1 MDINLMR
8 AYAGRTGKGKAGARG
23 KAPRSRRRHKAGPAT
38 RARRGAAGPSKLT
51 WDLDSIFP
59 GGSASK
65 EFERFRAAVSR
76 DLEKAKKTLSGLPKK
91 PDRKGLGR
99 WASFIVFFQDVGQ
112 RLGHADSFAY
122 CLIAQN
128 VNDTRA
134 MTIYEEIS
142 AMGATWEA
150 IKTGLEEF
158 ALGVEEHTWKQLLAD
173 KRLELA
179 RFYLNEMR
187 DTARLKMEPKL
198 EKLAAE
204 LAVNG
209 YHAWNRLYTKIYG
222 DLRAEFVEGGKKQ
235 SLSLGQLANK
245 LSSPSRQIRKQA
257 FERIAGAWKST
268 EDLAAME
275 LNSLV
280 GFRLS
285 LYKERCWESPLTE
298 ALLMG
303 RIKRETIDA
312 MWDAVAQA
320 RRRIA
325 AYVAAKKRILAI
337 DKFRWYDMIAPLG
350 KIERIYA
357 YDEACEFILEHLTS
371 FSQDLGRFAKM
382 AIDGRWVEAEDRPG
396 KSGGGFCTGLPTA
409 KQSRIFMTYSGNY
422 NEMMTLAHELGHAY
436 HSWVL
441 KDYPHFAR
449 HYPMN
454 LAETASTFNEL
465 VVTDAALEA
474 AAGTKEMISLLD
486 KKLQD
491 TLIMFC
497 DIRCRYIFDTRFHE
511 ERMKGPVPKERLC
524 ELMVDAQ
531 KTAFG
536 DILAADGHHPLFWA
550 AKLHFSESAVPFY
563 NFPYTFGHLFAG
575 GIYDRAKKE
584 GPSFAKAYRGLLAD
598 TPVMTTEGVAKK
610 HLGVDL
616 RKPGFWKDAV
626 DRSLAD
632 VDLFIK
638 LARAAR

>member
-1 MDINLMR
+1 MEIKLVR
-8 AYAGRTGKGKAGARG
+8 AYAGGTGNAKAKGQAKGGRKGRTAREGK
-23 KAPRSRRRHKAGPAT
+23 RS
-38 RARRGAAGPSKLT
+38 ARRQAAGSKSLT

-65 EFERFRAAVSR
+65 QFEAFRAAVAR
-76 DLEKAKKTLSGLPKK
+76 DLERAKKMLAGLPKR
-91 PDRKGLGR
+91 PDRKGLTR

-134 MTIYEEIS
+134 MTIYEQIS

-158 ALGVEEHTWKQLLAD
+158 ALGADDRTWRQLLAD
-173 KRLELA
+173 KRLHLA
-179 RFYLNEMR
+179 RFYLDEMR
-187 DTARLKMEPKL
+187 SLARLRMEPKM

-222 DLRAEFVEGGKKQ
+222 DLRAEFVEGSKKQ

-245 LSSPSRQIRKQA
+245 LSSPSRPIRKQA
-257 FERIAGAWKST
+257 FDKISGAWRST

-285 LYKERCWESPLTE
+285 LYKERSWESPITE
-298 ALLMG
+298 ALQIG
-303 RIKRETIDA
+303 RVQRETIDA
-312 MWDAVAQA
+312 MWDAVANG
-320 RRRIA
+320 RKRIA
-325 AYVAAKKRILAI
+325 AYVAAKKRILGI

-350 KIERIYA
+350 KIEKTYT
-357 YDEACEFILEHLTS
+357 YDEACKFILEHLTS
-371 FSQDLGRFAKM
+371 FSADLGQFARM
-382 AIDGRWVEAEDRPG
+382 AIASRWVEAEDRPG
-396 KSGGGFCTGLPTA
+396 KSGGGFCTGLAVA

-474 AAGTKEMISLLD
+474 VAGTKEMISLLD

-491 TLIMFC
+491 TLVMFC
-497 DIRCRYIFDTRFHE
+497 DIRCRYIFDTAFHE
-511 ERMKGPVPKERLC
+511 ERKKGPVPKERLC
-524 ELMVDAQ
+524 ELMVEAQ
-531 KTAFG
+531 RAAFG
-536 DILAADGHHPLFWA
+536 DILAADGYHPLFWA

-584 GPSFAKAYRGLLAD
+584 GPSFARAYRGLLAD
-598 TPVMTTEGVAKK
+598 TPIMTTEGVAKK

-616 RKPGFWKDAV
+616 RKPKFWKDAV
-626 DRSLAD
+626 NRSLAD
-632 VDLFIK
+632 VDTFIK
-638 LARAAR
+638 LARAAK

>member
-1 MDINLMR
+1 MAIDPVR
-8 AYAGRTGKGKAGARG
+8 ALAGKAG
-23 KAPRSRRRHKAGPAT
+23 KAGRP
-38 RARRGAAGPSKLT
+38 RMRGGRAAGPQGRRTNLGRANRLT

-65 EFERFRAAVSR
+65 EFGAFRGAVKR
-76 DLEKAKKTLSGLPKK
+76 DLVKAQRMLAGLPKK
-91 PDRKGLGR
+91 PGRAALGR
-99 WASFIVFFQDVGQ
+99 WVSFIVFFQDVGQ

-158 ALGVEEHTWKQLLAD
+158 ALGVDNSTWKQLLAD
-173 KRLELA
+173 RRLELA
-179 RFYLNEMR
+179 RFYLDEMR
-187 DTARLKMEPKL
+187 AIARLKMEPKL

-235 SLSLGQLANK
+235 NLSLGQLANK
-245 LSSPSRQIRKQA
+245 MSSPSRATRKQA
-257 FERIAGAWKST
+257 FEKIVGAWKST

-285 LYKERCWESPLTE
+285 LYRERKWESPLTE
-298 ALLMG
+298 ALQMG
-303 RIKRETIDA
+303 RVQRDTIDA
-312 MWDAVAQA
+312 MWDAVAGG
-320 RRRIA
+320 RKRIA
-325 AYVAAKKRILAI
+325 AYVAAKKRILGI

-350 KIERIYA
+350 KIERTYT
-357 YDEACEFILEHLTS
+357 YDEACNFTLEHLTA
-371 FSQDLGRFAKM
+371 FSADLGRFAKM
-382 AIDGRWVEAEDRPG
+382 AIADRWVEAEDRPG

-474 AAGTKEMISLLD
+474 AADKKEMLSLLD
-486 KKLQD
+486 KKIQD

-497 DIRCRYIFDTRFHE
+497 DIRSRYIFDTAFHE
-511 ERMKGPVPKERLC
+511 ERKRGPVPKERLC
-524 ELMVDAQ
+524 ELMVEAQ
-531 KTAFG
+531 KAAFG
-536 DILAADGHHPLFWA
+536 DILAADGLHPLFWA

-598 TPVMTTEGVAKK
+598 TPIMTTEGVAKK

-616 RKPGFWKDAV
+616 RKPDFWKDAV
-626 DRSLAD
+626 DRSLSDIAT
-632 VDLFIK
+632 FIR
-638 LARAAR
+638 LAK